1 MVGSV
6 SIYKVLSKERRWLA
20 LQYVQSHRTLALADL
35 AELVAE
41 DEEDQAVQE
50 IAEEIVRDVY
60 VSLYHAHVPL
70 LEEADLVQY
79 DQEQDLVSATDQLES
94 TLETAAEELLEL
106 GDSMGHKTSS

>member
-1 MVGSV
+1 MVRSV
-6 SIYKVLSKERRWLA
+6 TVYKVLSSERRWLA
-20 LQYVQSHRTLALADL
+20 LQYVQSHRTLTLADL

-79 DQEQDLVSATDQLES
+79 DQEQDRVTAGDQLES

-106 GDSMGHKTSS
+106 GASRSPTTSS